1 MRVLIAEDEKQIA
14 AEIAGLLARAGYV
27 TETVHDGEEAWVRAE
42 TDDWDA
48 IVMDLGLPRLD
59 GLSVI
64 RRLRQAGVE
73 APILVLSARG
83 SWMERVEG
91 IDVGAD
97 DYLPKPFQGEELV
110 ARLGAVLRRSRGHA
124 SPIITVGQVEID
136 TRRMTVRVG
145 GREIALT
152 PLEYRALRY
161 LATNR
166 DRVVSQ
172 GELMDHVYSG
182 SNEPGMNALE
192 VLITRLRKK
201 VGPEVITTQRGHGY
215 IVASR

>member
-27 TETVHDGEEAWVRAE
+27 TETVHDGEEAWFRAE

-201 VGPEVITTQRGHGY
+201 AGPEVITTQRGHGY